1 MVDFDWENID
11 PNTPDEEMYELY
23 VSGTLPVPEPVIVED
38 PHLPAPSQS
47 SASAVSQVE
56 PTQRIAATNPMEEEG
71 EEPQHYSN
79 INHVILKASLIK
91 HFSYGYTNGQIHWPK
106 QFTN

>member
-23 VSGTLPVPEPVIVED
+23 VGSTLPVPEPVIVED

-47 SASAVSQVE
+47 SATSVSQVE
-56 PTQRIAATNPMEEEG
+56 PNNAFLQPLQWKRGRNL
-71 EEPQHYSN
+71 N
-79 INHVILKASLIK
+79 ITLTAIM
-91 HFSYGYTNGQIHWPK
+91 
-106 QFTN
+106 